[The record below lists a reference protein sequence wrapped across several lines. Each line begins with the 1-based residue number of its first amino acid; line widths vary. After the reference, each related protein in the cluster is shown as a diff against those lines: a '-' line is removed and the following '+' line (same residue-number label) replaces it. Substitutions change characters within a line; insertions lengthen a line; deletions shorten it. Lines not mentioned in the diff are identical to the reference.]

1 MHAAAHQNFRGR
13 YLSSGLAHRQYTKV
27 QYSIDVEPSKF
38 ALPEQQPMREKSMQ
52 PATLSAHCP
61 LRTPV
66 ISRPNPMDSLGKWR
80 SYAAGETVYGQE
92 DVGDYW
98 YRLADGA
105 ARKCTLAS
113 DGRRQIVDFLM
124 PGDLFGF
131 HAGSRQDCSVECITS
146 DTTVV
151 RFQRQQMESLMESD
165 PHVARQVREIAFAS
179 IDRMQSRMILLGRSR
194 ALERVCGFLI
204 EIASRAQLETEG
216 IVGLPMSRYDIADYL
231 AIAVETVSRSLTT
244 LRSKQVIAFLDTRHF
259 RIVNPRA
266 LEAQC
271 CISSDFNHKREVS
284 PWESKGSTDPC
295 GSMFAPRYPPTC

>member
-1 MHAAAHQNFRGR
+1 
-13 YLSSGLAHRQYTKV
+13 
-27 QYSIDVEPSKF
+27 
-38 ALPEQQPMREKSMQ
+38 MQ
-52 PATLSAHCP
+52 PAMLSAFYA

-66 ISRPNPMDSLGKWR
+66 IGQPSPIDSLGKWC
-80 SYAAGETVYGQE
+80 SYEAGETVYGQE

-98 YRLADGA
+98 YRLVDGS

-131 HAGSRQDCSVECITS
+131 HAGSRHDWSVECITS

-165 PHVARQVREIAFAS
+165 PHFARRVREIAFAS
-179 IDRMQSRMILLGRSR
+179 IDRLQSRMILLGRSR

-204 EIASRAQLETEG
+204 EIASRAPLETEG

-271 CISSDFNHKREVS
+271 CN
-284 PWESKGSTDPC
+284 
-295 GSMFAPRYPPTC
+295 